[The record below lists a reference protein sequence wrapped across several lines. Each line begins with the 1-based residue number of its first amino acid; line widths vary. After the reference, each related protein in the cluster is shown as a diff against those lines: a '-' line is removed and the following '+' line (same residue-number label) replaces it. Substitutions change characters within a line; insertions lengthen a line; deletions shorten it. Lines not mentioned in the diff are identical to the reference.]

1 VSKDEETVAAA
12 VVRSCNLIDDNP
24 KRAAVVLTVSELRD
38 LADAARR
45 GIASGRAQAPSGGNG
60 SNGSASYLE
69 TITKLERELERR
81 EKARA
86 VAEGA
91 WADEARALRNEV
103 ERLVSRI
110 NRARKDLSDA
120 IHPNEA
126 AERDTALATLTR
138 ERDEARE
145 ALVALREAAL
155 ACAALSG
162 LPQIVGAEQYD
173 ALDAALAAT
182 LPGWWER

>member
-1 VSKDEETVAAA
+1 MTVKDADE
-12 VVRSCNLIDDNP
+12 LY
-24 KRAAVVLTVSELRD
+24 SE
-38 LADAARR
+38 
-45 GIASGRAQAPSGGNG
+45 
-60 SNGSASYLE
+60 
-69 TITKLERELERR
+69 KLE
-81 EKARA
+81 
-86 VAEGA
+86 
-91 WADEARALRNEV
+91 
-103 ERLVSRI
+103 
-110 NRARKDLSDA
+110 
-120 IHPNEA
+120 

-182 LPGWWER
+182 PSTLAGQVKARVLREAADRMDAHGQDLVWDAFFREGFAEQVTAWLRALADEAEKKI